1 MLILS
6 IVAGATIAACGGSEP
21 EAPEAAARQMPAA
34 IPPETGEAREA
45 MAVQGGSQAS
55 LRRAGNGDYELI
67 VGSPDPRTV
76 YFDDSPSRHVQTA
89 SVAKLP
95 FWARHAAGR
104 NGDRPNLDL
113 SWDAGRGSGSLVAEL
128 LQIDYEKA
136 GDTLSARLA
145 PLTLAEG
152 GPAVTGATSLG
163 RQPFSN
169 ASVNLVFD
177 DSEYTRCVTSVYL
190 YGEAAEISWNLES
203 SSAEHDDWFGGAPPQ
218 RVGNGTSIV
227 SQTSSPF
234 LGCEFTA
241 TYGDGSGN
249 SFTVGVD
256 NPLIGSNSFTCT
268 GSSAVVCEA
277 ETRDRESGSE
287 AFQQADISYRR

>member
-1 MLILS
+1 
-6 IVAGATIAACGGSEP
+6 
-21 EAPEAAARQMPAA
+21 
-34 IPPETGEAREA
+34 

-55 LRRAGNGDYELI
+55 LRRTGNGDYELI
-67 VGSPDPRTV
+67 VESPDPRTV
-76 YFDDSPSRHVQTA
+76 YFDVSPSRRVQTA

-113 SWDAGRGSGSLVAEL
+113 SWDEEGGTGSLVAEL

-177 DSEYTRCVTSVYL
+177 NSEYTRCFTTIEL
-190 YGEAAEISWNLES
+190 HGDAAEISWNLKS
-203 SSAEHDDWFGGAPPQ
+203 SSAEHDDWAPGSPPQ
-218 RVGNGTSIV
+218 GVGNGTSIG
-227 SQTSSPF
+227 SETNSPF

-241 TYGDGSGN
+241 TYDDGAGN
-249 SFTVGVD
+249 TFTVGVD
-256 NPLIGSNSFTCT
+256 NPLIGSPSYTCT
-268 GSSAVVCEA
+268 GSSGVLCEGQSV
-277 ETRDRESGSE
+277 EREGGGE
-287 AFQQADISYRR
+287 AFQQADIYYR